1 MPSSKPS
8 TRMWVAR
15 HPANTLRLL
24 DEQMR
29 ARVFPSRK
37 LLQPNQ
43 ADSLPKLKCG
53 RLPARTLRLWRDS
66 SPRHDNAPR
75 TRSAAHTESS
85 PVEQFES
92 KDDDRAESGKWYQAN
107 QFAQVNHGE
116 KTHWVDR

>member
-1 MPSSKPS
+1 MPSSRRS
-8 TRMWVAR
+8 MRMQVVR
-15 HPANTLRLL
+15 HPANTLHPHGERT
-24 DEQMR
+24 R
-29 ARVFPSRK
+29 ARVFPRWK

-75 TRSAAHTESS
+75 TISAAHTESS

-92 KDDDRAESGKWYQAN
+92 KDDDRAESGKWYQVN

-116 KTHWVDR
+116 KT